1 MVEFV
6 HQNAWACDS
15 TVPPILSILSFRQAK
30 EAMVRLFLKQL
41 IAGAVLSATSLTAHA
56 ADVGKLSRDVVFGG
70 GVDARAALD
79 ALARDGHREALPAI
93 ILGMRFNGRGALR
106 RDYRVAIQR
115 LSGEVVD
122 DWFDAMLWQEGHPE
136 VKPHPSFRQLK
147 LESLEQIDPAFRR
160 FLGGERSN
168 PANMRIRLE
177 EISWGGVRVDGIP
190 SLDNP
195 TLISSA
201 QATYML
207 DDDLVFGIEINGD
220 ARAYPL
226 RIMGWHEMFNDVIGG
241 VPVALAYCTL
251 CGAGVLYETTV
262 SGQSAPL
269 VFGSSGFLYRSNKLM
284 FDRATDSLWNQ
295 FTGKPVAGPLVNSGI
310 ELRTRPVTITSWRE
324 WRADH
329 PDTRVLSLNTGH
341 RRNYGSG
348 VVYNDYFNSPDLMF
362 PSLGGGRDLVKKD
375 YVFGLRVTAGAKAYP
390 LKVFQGGRVINDR
403 VGLQNVVL
411 VGDSATRTVRAYD
424 SGGRQFRQVGRKKL
438 SASDGVWTVGEEHL
452 TNASGQ
458 RLARLPGH
466 IAYWFGWQSF
476 VGGESEYYEGT

>member
-1 MVEFV
+1 MRFF
-6 HQNAWACDS
+6 
-15 TVPPILSILSFRQAK
+15 LR
-30 EAMVRLFLKQL
+30 RLTIGLF
-41 IAGAVLSATSLTAHA
+41 LSATSLAAHA
-56 ADVGKLSRDVVFGG
+56 ADVGALSRDIVFG
-70 GVDARAALD
+70 DPAAARAALD
-79 ALARDGHREALPAI
+79 TAAREGHRDAVPAI
-93 ILGMRFNGRGALR
+93 ILGMRYQGRGALR
-106 RDYRVAIQR
+106 QDYQRAMQR
-115 LSGEVVD
+115 LTGENVQS
-122 DWFDAMLWQEGHPE
+122 WFDAMLWQEAHPE
-136 VKPHPSFRQLK
+136 IRPHPSYRALK
-147 LESLEQIDPAFRR
+147 LQSLERIDPNFRR

-195 TLISSA
+195 PLISARDAS
-201 QATYML
+201 YL
-207 DDDLVFGIEINGD
+207 LEDDLVFGVEINGD

-251 CGAGVLYETTV
+251 CGAGVLYETAIP
-262 SGQSAPL
+262 GQSSPF

-284 FDRATDSLWNQ
+284 FDRTTDSLWNQ
-295 FTGKPVAGPLVNSGI
+295 FTGKPVAGPLVSSGI
-310 ELRTRPVTITSWRE
+310 ELKTRPVTITSWRE
-324 WRADH
+324 WRSDH

-348 VVYNDYFNSPDLMF
+348 VVYNEYFNSPDLMF
-362 PSLGGGRDLVKKD
+362 PSLGGGRNLGQKD

-390 LKVFQGGRVINDR
+390 LRAFQGGRVINDR

-411 VGDSATRTVRAYD
+411 IGDAATRTVRAYD
-424 SGGRQFRQVGRKKL
+424 SGGRQFQPINRKQL

-452 TNASGQ
+452 TNTSGQ

-476 VGGESEYYEGT
+476 VGGQSEYYEGS